1 MSEFSKLKRPQRG
14 ETEDDLVAQMKHF
27 ESTKASI
34 LPENILKFPKKTDG
48 EKTSKFAAERQQQK
62 KRQLDAEEASSNKSS
77 INFILKS
84 VVQEKEVDEFSRS
97 ESVSLNSGKPE
108 RSFPAILKCDYV
120 STQAKSSGKK
130 MSLFAQ
136 QMSKQMPPGK
146 FIFKTSN
153 TM

>member
-1 MSEFSKLKRPQRG
+1 MSEFSKLKRPKRG
-14 ETEDDLVAQMKHF
+14 ETEDDLVAQMKQF
-27 ESTKASI
+27 ESSKASI
-34 LPENILKFPKKTDG
+34 LPENILKFSKKTDG
-48 EKTSKFAAERQQQK
+48 DKTSKFAADRQQK

-84 VVQEKEVDEFSRS
+84 VVQEIEVDEFSRS
-97 ESVSLNSGKPE
+97 ESVSLNSGKQE

-146 FIFKTSN
+146 FILKKKQ
-153 TM
+153 MQW